1 MFLSALREVC
11 ADYPG
16 FGPAQLSSESLYFYC
31 IVYLY
36 TSYMC
41 ELCCTAVPLS
51 LGLGLWARLMSICI
65 LYFDIV

>member
-11 ADYPG
+11 ADYPR
-16 FGPAQLSSESLYFYC
+16 FGPAHLPSDSL
-31 IVYLY
+31 YLY

-41 ELCCTAVPLS
+41 ELCCTVPLS

>member
-16 FGPAQLSSESLYFYC
+16 FWPAVHSCLMKVC
-31 IVYLY
+31 ISIVLY

-41 ELCCTAVPLS
+41 ELCCTVPLS
-51 LGLGLWARLMSICI
+51 LGLGLRASLMSICI